1 MCKDAYV
8 TGIFAD
14 ALISVYLLLAVWA
27 GIHVLINKPVTL
39 TFAVVSGI
47 AIVMQL
53 IFLIGGISQMNN
65 TTEEFSRP
73 EFVGYLVGSLAIPP
87 AALWWTRNDTQR
99 TGAGV
104 LCLVFLIMPILIIR
118 IQQVWAGSNV

>member
-1 MCKDAYV
+1 M

-27 GIHVLINKPVTL
+27 GIHILINKPVTL
-39 TFAVVSGI
+39 IFSVVSGI

-53 IFLIGGISQMNN
+53 IFLIGGISQMSN
-65 TTEEFSRP
+65 TTQEFSRP

>member
-27 GIHVLINKPVTL
+27 GVHILINKPVTRVFTVVAGL
-39 TFAVVSGI
+39 AVL
-47 AIVMQL
+47 MQL
-53 IFLIGGISQMNN
+53 IFLIGGITQMSQ
-65 TTEEFSRP
+65 TAQEFSRP
-73 EFVGYLVGSLAIPP
+73 EFIGYLVGSLAIPP
-87 AALWWTRNDTQR
+87 AAMWWTRNDTQR

-118 IQQVWAGSNV
+118 IQQVWAGTSV